1 MNKNTVFKFSEEDI
15 IKNLKK
21 IDGWTVKDDLL
32 SIFKTYIFKNFKEAF
47 SWMTSVSIEAERL
60 DHHPEWSNVYNK
72 VAVNLSTHDVSGL
85 SKKDI
90 ELASFMDQEFKKWQ

>member
-1 MNKNTVFKFSEEDI
+1 MTKNTVFKFSEEDI

-72 VAVNLSTHDVSGL
+72 VTVNLSTHDVSGL